1 MSWKDAAK
9 KLLQESGME
18 VGEDQRGLV
27 VTPPEGPSLLVVV
40 RRLHMSLDRK
50 VEVMGVFE
58 AAQPPAEAKSALL
71 AMLSSSFEV
80 ELKGIFS
87 RKYVWRGWSELGR
100 LEPLVGPLPRSS
112 GLIERLRKDAR
123 LIEGLRRAAPNLVE
137 VFPEILPPSF
147 MEAYLLNPGGQLS
160 TYVAELIREYVEKP
174 QRLAWC
180 YRAQLLYGMPDMP
193 RRVVKNCSL
202 ASSFGRVLKEVTPW
216 LLQYTSSY
224 PRGVE
229 SST

>member
-18 VGEDQRGLV
+18 VEEDQRGLV
-27 VTPPEGPSLLVVV
+27 VTSPGGPALFVIV
-40 RRLHMSLDRK
+40 RRLHMSFDRK
-50 VEVMGVFE
+50 VEVLGIFE
-58 AAQPPAEAKSALL
+58 AAQPPAEAKSALF

-80 ELKGIFS
+80 ELKGMFRRS
-87 RKYVWRGWSELGR
+87 YVWRGWSELNR
-100 LEPLVGPLPRSS
+100 LEPVVGPLSRSR
-112 GLIERLRKDAR
+112 GLIDRLRSDAR
-123 LIEGLRRAAPNLVE
+123 IIEGLRTASPNLVE

-147 MEAYLLNPGGQLS
+147 METYLLNPGGPLS
-160 TYVAELIREYVEKP
+160 SYVVELIREYIENP

-193 RRVVKNCSL
+193 RKIVKNCSL
-202 ASSFGRVLKEVTPW
+202 ASSFSRVLKEATPW
-216 LLQYTSSY
+216 LLQCTSSY
-224 PRGVE
+224 PRGEE